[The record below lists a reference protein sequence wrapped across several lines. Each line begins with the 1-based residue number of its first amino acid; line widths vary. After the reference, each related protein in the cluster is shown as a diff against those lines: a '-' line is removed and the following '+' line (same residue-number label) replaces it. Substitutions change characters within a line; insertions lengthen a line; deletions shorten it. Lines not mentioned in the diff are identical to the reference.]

1 MGLPRRRVLLPG
13 VRDAVPPAGGSRH
26 RGAGLGGD
34 RAGGAHCRRRYRR
47 ACSCRV
53 PATVT
58 APGPPKAIGKG
69 LVSNA
74 FIAHLLTER
83 YVAGRSQNSLVIG
96 LARHGA
102 DLSPAT
108 LTGTCAAAGAL
119 LAPLEVAITAR
130 SRGSWH
136 LHADETSWRVFTP
149 REDTPEG
156 KGAGRPGEV
165 VAVGVPR
172 PGHRLLRHGPHPL
185 GRGAGPPR
193 RDRPDHRPTRRT
205 PRHRPGR
212 RRWRRPGGGA
222 AAAGHLQRLLQRLQ
236 LGRPQGL
243 RAGESLLLGP
253 RPPILRAG
261 RGRQPRPAQPTGP
274 PPGWSGSRTCTPPT
288 SS

>member
-1 MGLPRRRVLLPG
+1 M
-13 VRDAVPPAGGSRH
+13 
-26 RGAGLGGD
+26 
-34 RAGGAHCRRRYRR
+34 
-47 ACSCRV
+47 
-53 PATVT
+53 T

-83 YVAGRSQNSLVIG
+83 YVAGRSQNSLVTG

-119 LAPLEVAITAR
+119 LAPLEDGDHRAVAGLVAPAR
-130 SRGSWH
+130 GRDQLAGVHPTRGQ
-136 LHADETSWRVFTP
+136 RP
-149 REDTPEG
+149 RQ
-156 KGAGRPGEV
+156 RPGQRAGEV

-205 PRHRPGR
+205 PPPAGAACADGR
-212 RRWRRPGGGA
+212 R
-222 AAAGHLQRLLQRLQ
+222 
-236 LGRPQGL
+236 
-243 RAGESLLLGP
+243 
-253 RPPILRAG
+253 G
-261 RGRQPRPAQPTGP
+261 RGSWSSPATSTASTPRPAAR
-274 PPGWSGSRTCTPPT
+274 PPGW
-288 SS
+288 